1 MINPK
6 AYTEVY
12 EIIKHMPKYMKEKIP
27 KNLIQSIE
35 ENMDKNYKVDVE
47 DLEECELLE
56 DTEKLLSVIYTDYL
70 ATEEEYQA
78 IKAKE
83 RAYRW
88 EREKALKEKQK
99 DVEIKF
105 KNKN

>member
-56 DTEKLLSVIYTDYL
+56 DTEKLLSVIYCFSKSITRNILHMDIAGL
-70 ATEEEYQA
+70 MPRSA
-78 IKAKE
+78 
-83 RAYRW
+83 
-88 EREKALKEKQK
+88 
-99 DVEIKF
+99 
-105 KNKN
+105 